1 MKKSIILIVLAL
13 LCLNFYGKAQ
23 EKTIAKQ
30 GLKIGEK
37 VPEEFWQIQHVVYKN
52 GKVTKQNFEVY
63 RGKLI
68 ILDFMGF
75 HCAPCIEALPKML
88 KIQTDLQKQLQFLVV
103 TSENKEN
110 VSKFMARPNIAEKRV
125 SELTFLL
132 EGQQLNK
139 YFPHFLV
146 PHYAWIGANGT
157 VKAITSEA
165 EINEKNIRSVI
176 ENEEVNYAQKK
187 DVNVDHPLF
196 LEEEY
201 PKNLEHYSISFK
213 GAIGGTGSSKRF
225 RKTDRT
231 TGIVFANAPLI
242 NMIDI
247 CAKKLIAGYDP
258 KMRVLEGVP
267 SSELFAPIEKTARKK
282 WFEDNDY
289 TLDFNIPL
297 RDSAK
302 LYQSLLEEICRF
314 SPYTVDIEKRKQKY
328 YTIEEIKGSTGFI
341 SKGGAFKALTDSVKG
356 IQITNARVLHLI
368 DALSDLKSLPYPLF
382 SHIKYT
388 GNIDINVPP
397 GKQDYRSLKELLK
410 GYGLNLKEKTGE
422 IDMMVIRRKSAAK
435 TDSR

>member
-52 GKVTKQNFEVY
+52 GKVTRQNFEAY

-68 ILDFMGF
+68 IVDFMGTY
-75 HCAPCIEALPKML
+75 CAPCIEAMPKML
-88 KIQTDLQKQLQFLVV
+88 KIQTDLHDKLQFFV
-103 TSENKEN
+103 TSAQKGEEIL
-110 VSKFMARPNIAEKRV
+110 KFLERPDIAKKRLF
-125 SELTFLL
+125 ELTFVL
-132 EGQQLNK
+132 EDRSLDK

-146 PHYAWIGANGT
+146 PHYAWIGADGI

-176 ENEEVNYAQKK
+176 KNEKVNYAQKK
-187 DVNVDHPLF
+187 DINVDHPLF
-196 LEEEY
+196 LVEEY

-213 GAIGGTGSSKRF
+213 GAIGGTGSSKRL

-247 CAKKLIAGYDP
+247 CAKKLIAGYDR
-258 KMRVLEGVP
+258 KMRIIEGV
-267 SSELFAPIEKTARKK
+267 SNLELFAPTEKIARKK
-282 WFEDNDY
+282 WFEENDY
-289 TLDFNIPL
+289 SLDFNIPL

-314 SPYTVDIEKRKQKY
+314 SPYSVDIEKRKQKY
-328 YTIEEIKGSTGFI
+328 YTIKEIKGNTGFI
-341 SKGGAFKALTDSVKG
+341 SKGGAFKASTDSVKG
-356 IQITNARVLHLI
+356 IQITNAPVTHLI
-368 DALSDLKSLPYPLF
+368 GSLNNLKSLQYPLF
-382 SHIKYT
+382 SHIKYA
-388 GNIDINVPP
+388 GGMDIHIPP
-397 GKQDYRSLKELLK
+397 GKQDYGSLKELLQ

-422 IDMMVIRRKSAAK
+422 IDMLVIRRKSAVK